1 MNGPIS
7 GLNVVLVLVATV
19 AGFYRR
25 TVIITADQKRGRGG
39 GRTGRA
45 GAIQTKPAVP
55 EIQQIQMTN
64 GWDETD
70 EAADTQGLTLR
81 IHALRS
87 LLRSRR
93 LEMAKHLAA
102 AHRAHAR
109 GVQLID
115 CQPMGEWKSVATRL
129 QCAIPRFRAENARLR
144 SLDPRD
150 IKAFCNTDTSRI
162 PGTKIRIESWKWR
175 ANSRH
180 T

>member
-7 GLNVVLVLVATV
+7 GLNFVLVLVATV

-25 TVIITADQKRGRGG
+25 AVIVTADQKRGYLADEGASLCSTREGG
-39 GRTGRA
+39 GS
-45 GAIQTKPAVP
+45 
-55 EIQQIQMTN
+55 EIQQKQMTN
-64 GWDETD
+64 GREETG
-70 EAADTQGLTLR
+70 EAADTQGFTRR
-81 IHALRS
+81 IRDLRS

-93 LEMAKHLAA
+93 LEMSKHLAV

-109 GVQLID
+109 GVQLIN
-115 CQPMGEWKSVATRL
+115 CQPMREWRTVATRL

-150 IKAFCNTDTSRI
+150 IKAFRHRQVWNSRS
-162 PGTKIRIESWKWR
+162 PHTNRRRKWR
-175 ANSRH
+175 PNLRH